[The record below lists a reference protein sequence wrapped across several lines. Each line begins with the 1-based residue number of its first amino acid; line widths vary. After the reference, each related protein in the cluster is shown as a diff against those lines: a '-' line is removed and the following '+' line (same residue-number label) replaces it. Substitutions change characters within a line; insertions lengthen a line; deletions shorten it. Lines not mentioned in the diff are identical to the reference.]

1 MKTKFLLIPLV
12 LLVVLVVGCATA
24 PVNVVQV
31 EAENKAKPERET
43 KTPEEQAPKDL
54 VVEAELNTIATDAVK
69 SMAEEMVLVAEGVF
83 SRDCEKSRIIA
94 SDVIEEPVAEGRMW
108 VEKWTV
114 NRCGT
119 IVKYRMRFIPK
130 SDDSDTDVIIT
141 RSNEPTYLIE
151 ESRKLN

>member
-1 MKTKFLLIPLV
+1 
-12 LLVVLVVGCATA
+12 
-24 PVNVVQV
+24 
-31 EAENKAKPERET
+31 
-43 KTPEEQAPKDL
+43 
-54 VVEAELNTIATDAVK
+54 
-69 SMAEEMVLVAEGVF
+69 VAEGVF